1 MIVLPLLTLNS
12 QQMPKEST
20 WYNQPFTMIA
30 TSLNELFFNFSHG
43 VKQTT
48 ALYLNLINIKKE
60 NASLIESNKVLKA
73 QMLIFADLQNENQ
86 RLKNLMNFKQNS
98 KMNLIGA
105 QVVGRDLLTD
115 RNTITINKGTQ
126 DGLKPGQA
134 VITIEGVVGYVFRPQ
149 LTASHVMLIT
159 DRYSVVDGVI
169 ARTRSHGIVEGK
181 ARNECALKYVEKT
194 VDVHPGDIVV
204 TGGLDN
210 IFPKGFPIARV
221 EKVENKTYSISLKVD
236 LVPFVDANKVEEVFI
251 ITDAANEEYT
261 EQFENHAEKNPTA
274 VTATN
279 SNNNSNTLHTQS
291 TLKTTN
297 IPQTNPSPANQPASA
312 QVKNE
317 SNPPPAQSTMSK
329 KELNQTNT
337 TTSQTAINNPT
348 STLTPP
354 KVPSM
359 MNKKEESQ

>member
-1 MIVLPLLTLNS
+1 MILLPLLTLNS
-12 QQMPKEST
+12 QQVPKEST
-20 WYNQPFTMIA
+20 WYNQPFTLIA
-30 TSLNELFFNFSHG
+30 TGMNELFYNFSHG

-48 ALYLNLINIKKE
+48 ALYLNLIDIKKE
-60 NASLIESNKVLKA
+60 NASLVESNKQLKT
-73 QMLIFADLQNENQ
+73 QMLILSDLQNENQ
-86 RLKNLMNFKQNS
+86 RLKNLMNFKQSS

-134 VITIEGVVGYVFRPQ
+134 VITTEGVVGYVFRPQ

-159 DRYSVVDGVI
+159 DRYSVVDGVV

-181 ARNECALKYVEKT
+181 AHNECALKYVEIT
-194 VDVHPGDIVV
+194 EDVHPGDIVV

-251 ITDAANEEYT
+251 ITDAANEDYSEHFKNQLETKT
-261 EQFENHAEKNPTA
+261 EPNSLSPNPADIKKTENLSGQATA
-274 VTATN
+274 STNNSIQTTTTISSPQLKKEPAQLTN
-279 SNNNSNTLHTQS
+279 SN
-291 TLKTTN
+291 
-297 IPQTNPSPANQPASA
+297 
-312 QVKNE
+312 V
-317 SNPPPAQSTMSK
+317 
-329 KELNQTNT
+329 
-337 TTSQTAINNPT
+337 
-348 STLTPP
+348 
-354 KVPSM
+354 
-359 MNKKEESQ
+359 KKEEIKVNPANTKKETTNSAPANLNSNNAPTNVQKEAQQ